1 MNKKNSKMKLKFE
14 TGQDQSNPVLV
25 QEEQLEAQQFQKEST
40 VNEVEEY
47 LRANYVFK
55 FNIITGKVLYQR
67 IDEVNFTELT
77 EYDINSLLREMKKVN
92 IKCSRPELVHLL
104 LSDFSPKFNPFL
116 QYLEGLPEWDGET
129 DYISNLAGT
138 VQTCNQALWEK
149 CISKWLIALVGSLK
163 DDNTVNQVAPVF
175 CGGQGVGKT
184 RWIGN
189 LVPGP
194 LKDYF
199 FSGTINMSNKDS
211 ISQLSECMLI
221 DMDELENLG
230 KKSIGDLKS
239 LMTRQHIRLRR
250 PYGRMFENLPRR
262 ASFVGS
268 INHKEFLKD
277 ETGSRRFLCFEVNSI
292 NVDHG
297 IDIDKLYSQALALY
311 LKGEQYWFNAEEIK
325 EIEESNEQ
333 FQKSFMEAELLW
345 KHFAPCD
352 SKIATVFLTA
362 TEIAQVLKVREH
374 MTVSNATV
382 QSIGKALAGKK
393 FTRLKKRGVYVWAVM
408 DRKEGKKKNGNNNSQ
423 PDPLK
428 AS

>member
-1 MNKKNSKMKLKFE
+1 MQLKFE
-14 TGQDQSNPVLV
+14 TGQEQTIPAPV
-25 QEEQLEAQQFQKEST
+25 QEEHLDAQQFQKESP

-47 LRANYVFK
+47 LRANYVCK
-55 FNIITGKVLYQR
+55 FNIVTGKVLYQR
-67 IDEVNFTELT
+67 LGELKFTELT
-77 EYDINSLLREMKKVN
+77 EYDINSLLREMRREE
-92 IKCSRPELVHLL
+92 IKCSRPELVNLL
-104 LSDFSPKFNPFL
+104 LSDFSPRFDPFL
-116 QYLEGLPEWDGET
+116 LYLDGIPEWDGKT
-129 DYISNLAGT
+129 DYISDLAGT
-138 VQTCNQALWEK
+138 VQTGNQALWEK
-149 CISKWLIALVGSLK
+149 CISKWLIALIGSLK
-163 DDNTVNQVAPVF
+163 DDSTVNHVAPVF

-189 LVPGP
+189 LVPEQ

-250 PYGRMFENLPRR
+250 PYGRMSESLPRR
-262 ASFVGS
+262 ASFIGS
-268 INHKEFLKD
+268 INTKEFLKD
-277 ETGSRRFLCFEVNSI
+277 ETGSRRFLCFEVTSI

-297 IDIDKLYSQALALY
+297 INVDHLYSQALALY
-311 LKGEQYWFNAEEIK
+311 LKGEQYWFNTQEIK
-325 EIEESNEQ
+325 EIEENNEQ
-333 FQKSFMEAELLW
+333 FKKSFMEAELLW

-352 SKIATVFLTA
+352 PKIATIFLTA

-382 QSIGKALAGKK
+382 QSIGKALSGKK
-393 FTRLKKRGVYVWAVM
+393 FTRLKKRGLYVWAVM
-408 DRKEGKKKNGNNNSQ
+408 DRKEQKKKNSKDAEQANH
-423 PDPLK
+423 LK